1 MSVLRA
7 SEIVAGLHDKN
18 GDEIVRRVRGLDA
31 PHAVADRLVE
41 VTASLAKAPAKRAT
55 WRVATGLSTLAAAVL
70 GARALGDLASLAPG
84 ASSPVTYLPLVAVVL
99 VIVGFL
105 LPRWRGRR
113 VERDAREQEA
123 RAVLVALS
131 RDGVSGVD
139 ALEIAAWVADVPRAS
154 LERRF
159 DARQLGQ
166 NLAIAAVTDPPPERR
181 RVPATSTFF
190 IGAAAVWTVLCF
202 WGLYFGLVGATAFV
216 EVW

>member
-7 SEIVAGLHDKN
+7 SEIVAGLHD
-18 GDEIVRRVRGLDA
+18 GSGGEIVRRVRGLGS
-31 PHAVADRLVE
+31 PHAVVDSLVE
-41 VTASLAKAPAKRAT
+41 VTASLSSAPPKRAT

-99 VIVGFL
+99 LGLAVV
-105 LPRWRGRR
+105 LPRWGARR
-113 VERDAREQEA
+113 AETAKREQEA
-123 RAVLVALS
+123 RAVLRVLAAA
-131 RDGVSGVD
+131 GVSGDD
-139 ALEIAAWVADVPRAS
+139 ALAIAAWVADVPRAS

-159 DARQLGQ
+159 DARHLGQ
-166 NLAIAAVTDPPPERR
+166 NLAIAAVTDPPRERR
-181 RVPATSTFF
+181 PLPSSSTFF